1 MSKTTQIAEQIKES
15 ITPAQA
21 AARWMSEIEGGEY
34 YNRETT
40 TLAARERLSKQERK
54 RVKLTE
60 DGDAWTEGVSLAASV
75 VASPTEAHPGSSDG
89 VEVAM
94 MILRA
99 MNIAAMTRSASAIYG
114 TTEIRRTIVA
124 VQS

>member
-1 MSKTTQIAEQIKES
+1 MNKITEIAEQIAQT

-34 YNRETT
+34 YNRESTS
-40 TLAARERLSKQERK
+40 LAARERLSKQERK

-75 VASPTEAHPGSSDG
+75 VASPTEAHPGSSNG

-94 MILRA
+94 MILRV
-99 MNIAAMTRSASAIYG
+99 MNIAALTRSASSIYG
-114 TTEIRRTIVA
+114 STEIRRTIIA

>member
-1 MSKTTQIAEQIKES
+1 MNKAADIANHIDQS
-15 ITPAQA
+15 ITPTQVA
-21 AARWMSEIEGGEY
+21 ANWLREIEGGEY
-34 YNRETT
+34 YNREST

-60 DGDAWTEGVSLAASV
+60 DATAWAEGVRLAASV
-75 VASPTEAHPGSSDG
+75 IASPTEAHPGSSDG

-99 MNIAAMTRSASAIYG
+99 MNIAAMTRSASATYG
-114 TTEIRRTIVA
+114 STEIRRTIIA

>member
-1 MSKTTQIAEQIKES
+1 MNKITQIAEQITQT

-21 AARWMSEIEGGEY
+21 AARWLSEIENGEY
-34 YNRETT
+34 YNRDST

-60 DGDAWTEGVSLAASV
+60 DGDAWTEGVSLAAAV
-75 VASPTEAHPGSSDG
+75 LASPKEAHPGSLNG

-94 MILRA
+94 MILRV
-99 MNIAAMTRSASAIYG
+99 MNIATMIRTATSIYG
-114 TTEIRRTIVA
+114 STETRRTIIA

>member
-1 MSKTTQIAEQIKES
+1 MNKIAEQIEQT

-21 AARWMSEIEGGEY
+21 AARWMSEIENGEY
-34 YNRETT
+34 YNREST

-75 VASPTEAHPGSSDG
+75 VASPKEAHPGSSNG
-89 VEVAM
+89 VQVAM
-94 MILRA
+94 MILRV
-99 MNIAAMTRSASAIYG
+99 MNIAAMTRSASSIYG
-114 TTEIRRTIVA
+114 STETRRTIIA